1 MTLKRTISAL
11 ALVAIFSLSFF
22 NSNDVYFNLFAL
34 IICLIGMVELNDM
47 LFKYRN
53 PMFFF
58 LTLIFL
64 GSSFF
69 SFPDPLFIASLSF
82 IFWVFFVPI
91 LFYRNLKLLDYQ
103 KSFFGIFLIG
113 CLFYSII
120 YMYENHQN
128 LLLFSLLLVWIADS
142 GAYFIGRKFGKYKFV
157 PFISPG
163 KTIEGVA
170 AAFILTILFSLSFA
184 EYFSLSMK
192 ASLSYAIIIT
202 FFSILGDLF
211 ESYIKRSANLK
222 DSGTIIPGHGGVM
235 DRIDGICSSIPIIF
249 SVIIFFPNLLP

>member
-1 MTLKRTISAL
+1 M
-11 ALVAIFSLSFF
+11 F
-22 NSNDVYFNLFAL
+22 
-34 IICLIGMVELNDM
+34 ELNDM

-58 LTLIFL
+58 LTLVFL

-163 KTIEGVA
+163 KTLEGVA
-170 AAFILTILFSLSFA
+170 AAFILTFLFSLLFA

-192 ASLSYAIIIT
+192 ASLSCAIIIT

-249 SVIIFFPNLLP
+249 SLIIFFPNLLP

>member
-103 KSFFGIFLIG
+103 KSFFGIFLIA

-120 YMYENHQN
+120 YMYENHRA
-128 LLLFSLLLVWIADS
+128 LLLFSFLLVWIADS
-142 GAYFIGRKFGKYKFV
+142 GAYFVGRKFGKHKLV
-157 PFISPG
+157 PSISPG
-163 KTIEGVA
+163 KTIEGA
-170 AAFILTILFSLSFA
+170 AGALLLSILFSYLFA
-184 EYFSLSMK
+184 DYFSLTTK
-192 ASLSYAIIIT
+192 ASLFYALIIT
-202 FFSILGDLF
+202 FFSIFGDLF
-211 ESYIKRSANLK
+211 ESHLKRGANLK
-222 DSGTIIPGHGGVM
+222 DSGTIIPGHGGVL

-249 SVIIFFPNLLP
+249 SIIIFSSN